1 MGTVASLGSSST
13 SLTASP
19 ASPLSIAS
27 RGVFLITRDVSLL
40 MRGGLTL
47 DRDKLAKILGL
58 LGSDKTGEV
67 MSAAQAAAALIRDA
81 KTSWAEVLN
90 QNGVADSPRGVHT
103 DNEARDLGAEF
114 ELWRARTENE
124 KLREQVIQ
132 LAVEMND
139 LREQAARRLT
149 HRIRDGLKHAGQALR
164 VLTIAFDGIALV
176 RRQLAARLRDSE
188 RRTRRVVVHG
198 LAAAGIALAIGI
210 VAFCVSLQDVA
221 KLGGPS
227 VESGTMA
234 SSRQEA
240 PEATAGSNGLPAE
253 AESVSDQP
261 SNAAMATPES
271 IAKPTPSDAGRAPIE
286 NMSTLSPTLPSA
298 IAVPDQTAE
307 AAEALSNVASPAREE
322 KQAATSTTSPA
333 TSPTATRSPSNQ
345 QRQAEIAALVARGDA
360 FLSAGDIVS
369 ARLFYERAAD
379 GGDGV
384 AALRL
389 GATFDPGFLSR
400 TSIRG
405 APSDPAQASSW
416 YRRALDLGNSAA
428 QEALRDLEQSR
439 FVAPGANTSSRP

>member
-1 MGTVASLGSSST
+1 
-13 SLTASP
+13 
-19 ASPLSIAS
+19 
-27 RGVFLITRDVSLL
+27 
-40 MRGGLTL
+40 
-47 DRDKLAKILGL
+47 
-58 LGSDKTGEV
+58 
-67 MSAAQAAAALIRDA
+67 MSAAQAADTLIRNA

-90 QNGVADSPRGVHT
+90 QNGVADSARGVHT
-103 DNEARDLGAEF
+103 DNEARALAEH
-114 ELWRARTENE
+114 EVRRARAENE
-124 KLREQVIQ
+124 KLRKTVMQ
-132 LAVEMND
+132 LAVEIND
-139 LREQAARRLT
+139 LREQGARRLA
-149 HRIRDGLKHAGQALR
+149 HRILDGVKQAGQALR
-164 VLTIAFDGIALV
+164 ALAIAFDGIALV

-210 VAFCVSLQDVA
+210 VAFLSLQHVA

-227 VESGTMA
+227 VQSGTMA

-240 PEATAGSNGLPAE
+240 PEATARSNGLPAE
-253 AESVSDQP
+253 AEQRGSVSDQP

-271 IAKPTPSDAGRAPIE
+271 IAKPTPSDAGRAPVE

-307 AAEALSNVASPAREE
+307 GPEAQSNLASPAPEE

-345 QRQAEIAALVARGDA
+345 QRPAEIAALVTRGDA

-379 GGDGV
+379 GGDGG

-400 TSIRG
+400 TGIRG
-405 APSDPAQASSW
+405 APTDPAQASSW
-416 YRRALDLGNSAA
+416 YRRALDLGNGAA
-428 QEALRDLEQSR
+428 QKALRDLEQPR
-439 FVAPGANTSSRP
+439 FAAPGSPSH

>member
-1 MGTVASLGSSST
+1 M
-13 SLTASP
+13 
-19 ASPLSIAS
+19 
-27 RGVFLITRDVSLL
+27 
-40 MRGGLTL
+40 
-47 DRDKLAKILGL
+47 
-58 LGSDKTGEV
+58 
-67 MSAAQAAAALIRDA
+67 
-81 KTSWAEVLN
+81 
-90 QNGVADSPRGVHT
+90 
-103 DNEARDLGAEF
+103 
-114 ELWRARTENE
+114 
-124 KLREQVIQ
+124 Q
-132 LAVEMND
+132 LAVEIND
-139 LREQAARRLT
+139 LHEQAARRLA
-149 HRIRDGLKHAGQALR
+149 HRILDGVKQAGQALR
-164 VLTIAFDGIALV
+164 ALASAFDGIAFVRRQLAARLRDSERYTRRVVVQGVQQAGQALRPLAIAFDGIAFV

-188 RRTRRVVVHG
+188 RRTQRVLVHG

-210 VAFCVSLQDVA
+210 VALSSLQDVA

-227 VESGTMA
+227 VQSGTMA

-253 AESVSDQP
+253 AEQHESVSDQP

-271 IAKPTPSDAGRAPIE
+271 IAKPAPSDAGRAPIE
-286 NMSTLSPTLPSA
+286 NMSTLSPTLPST

-307 AAEALSNVASPAREE
+307 TPEALSNVASPPWEG

-439 FVAPGANTSSRP
+439 FVAPGSPSH

>member
-1 MGTVASLGSSST
+1 LA
-13 SLTASP
+13 
-19 ASPLSIAS
+19 
-27 RGVFLITRDVSLL
+27 
-40 MRGGLTL
+40 L
-47 DRDKLAKILGL
+47 DRDKLAKILSL
-58 LGSDKTGEV
+58 LGSDKLGEV
-67 MSAAQAAAALIRDA
+67 MSAAQAADTLIRNA

-90 QNGVADSPRGVHT
+90 QNGVADSARGVHT
-103 DNEARDLGAEF
+103 DDEARTLAEH
-114 ELWRARTENE
+114 EVRRARAENE
-124 KLREQVIQ
+124 KLRETVMQ
-132 LAVEMND
+132 LAVEIND
-139 LREQAARRLT
+139 LREHAARRLA
-149 HRIRDGLKHAGQALR
+149 HRILDGVKQAGRTLRALA
-164 VLTIAFDGIALV
+164 VAFDGIALV

-210 VAFCVSLQDVA
+210 VALLSLQDVA

-227 VESGTMA
+227 VQSGTMA

-240 PEATAGSNGLPAE
+240 PDATARSNGLRAE
-253 AESVSDQP
+253 AEQHGSVSDQL
-261 SNAAMATPES
+261 SSAAMATPES

-307 AAEALSNVASPAREE
+307 APEAPSNVASPAPEE
-322 KQAATSTTSPA
+322 NQAATSTASPA

-345 QRQAEIAALVARGDA
+345 QRPAEIAALVTRGDT
-360 FLSAGDIVS
+360 FLSTGDIVS

-379 GGDGV
+379 EGDGG

-400 TSIRG
+400 TGIRG
-405 APSDPAQASSW
+405 APTDPAQASSW

-428 QEALRDLEQSR
+428 QEALRDLEQPR
-439 FVAPGANTSSRP
+439 FAAPGSPSH

>member
-1 MGTVASLGSSST
+1 MT
-13 SLTASP
+13 
-19 ASPLSIAS
+19 
-27 RGVFLITRDVSLL
+27 
-40 MRGGLTL
+40 GLDPL
-47 DRDKLAKILGL
+47 DRDKLAKILSL
-58 LGSDKTGEV
+58 LGSDKLGEV
-67 MSAAQAAAALIRDA
+67 MSAARAADTLIRTA

-90 QNGVADSPRGVHT
+90 QNGVADSARGVHT
-103 DNEARDLGAEF
+103 DNEARTLAEH
-114 ELWRARTENE
+114 EVRRARAENE
-124 KLREQVIQ
+124 KLRETVMQ
-132 LAVEMND
+132 LAVEIND
-139 LREQAARRLT
+139 LRERAARRLA
-149 HRIRDGLKHAGQALR
+149 HRILYGVKQAGQALR
-164 VLTIAFDGIALV
+164 ALAVAFDGIALV

-188 RRTRRVVVHG
+188 RRTRRIVVHG

-210 VAFCVSLQDVA
+210 VAFLSLQDVA

-227 VESGTMA
+227 VQSGTMA
-234 SSRQEA
+234 SSRQQA
-240 PEATAGSNGLPAE
+240 PEATARSNGLPAQ
-253 AESVSDQP
+253 AEQHGSVSDQP

-271 IAKPTPSDAGRAPIE
+271 IAKPTPSDAGRAPVE
-286 NMSTLSPTLPSA
+286 NMPTLSPTLPSA
-298 IAVPDQTAE
+298 IAAPDQTAE
-307 AAEALSNVASPAREE
+307 APEAQSNVASPAPEE
-322 KQAATSTTSPA
+322 NQAAMSTTSPA

-345 QRQAEIAALVARGDA
+345 QQPAEIAALVTRGDA

-439 FVAPGANTSSRP
+439 FVAPGWSAN

>member
-1 MGTVASLGSSST
+1 
-13 SLTASP
+13 
-19 ASPLSIAS
+19 
-27 RGVFLITRDVSLL
+27 
-40 MRGGLTL
+40 
-47 DRDKLAKILGL
+47 
-58 LGSDKTGEV
+58 
-67 MSAAQAAAALIRDA
+67 MSAAHAADALIRNA

-90 QNGVADSPRGVHT
+90 QNGVADSARGVHT
-103 DNEARDLGAEF
+103 DKEARALAEH
-114 ELWRARTENE
+114 EVRRARAENE
-124 KLREQVIQ
+124 KLHETVMQ
-132 LAVEMND
+132 LAVEIND
-139 LREQAARRLT
+139 LREQAARRLA
-149 HRIRDGLKHAGQALR
+149 HRLLCGVKQAGRALR
-164 VLTIAFDGIALV
+164 ALAIAFDGIAFV

-188 RRTRRVVVHG
+188 RRTQRVLVHG

-210 VAFCVSLQDVA
+210 VALSSLQDVA

-227 VESGTMA
+227 VQSGTMA

-253 AESVSDQP
+253 AEQHESVSDQP

-271 IAKPTPSDAGRAPIE
+271 IAKPTPSDAGRAPVE

-307 AAEALSNVASPAREE
+307 GTEAQSNLASPAPEE

-345 QRQAEIAALVARGDA
+345 QRPAEIAALVTRGDA

-379 GGDGV
+379 GGDGG

-400 TSIRG
+400 TGIRG
-405 APSDPAQASSW
+405 APSDPTRASSW

-428 QEALRDLEQSR
+428 QEALRDLEQPR
-439 FVAPGANTSSRP
+439 FGAPGSASH

>member
-1 MGTVASLGSSST
+1 
-13 SLTASP
+13 
-19 ASPLSIAS
+19 
-27 RGVFLITRDVSLL
+27 
-40 MRGGLTL
+40 
-47 DRDKLAKILGL
+47 
-58 LGSDKTGEV
+58 
-67 MSAAQAAAALIRDA
+67 MSAAQAAAALIHDA

-103 DNEARDLGAEF
+103 DNEARDLGTEF
-114 ELWRARTENE
+114 ELWRARAENE
-124 KLREQVIQ
+124 KLRQQVIQ

-139 LREQAARRLT
+139 LREQAARRLA

-210 VAFCVSLQDVA
+210 VAFSVSHRDVA

-227 VESGTMA
+227 AESGTMA

-240 PEATAGSNGLPAE
+240 LEATAGSNGLPAE

-286 NMSTLSPTLPSA
+286 NMSTLSPTLPSP

-307 AAEALSNVASPAREE
+307 TPEALSNVASPAREE

-345 QRQAEIAALVARGDA
+345 QRPAEIAALVTRGDA

-416 YRRALDLGNSAA
+416 YRRALDLGNGAAPPSPPSAA
-428 QEALRDLEQSR
+428 RS
-439 FVAPGANTSSRP
+439 

>member
-1 MGTVASLGSSST
+1 
-13 SLTASP
+13 
-19 ASPLSIAS
+19 
-27 RGVFLITRDVSLL
+27 
-40 MRGGLTL
+40 
-47 DRDKLAKILGL
+47 
-58 LGSDKTGEV
+58 
-67 MSAAQAAAALIRDA
+67 MSAAQAADALIRNA

-90 QNGVADSPRGVHT
+90 QNGVADSARGVHT
-103 DNEARDLGAEF
+103 DDAARALAENEVR
-114 ELWRARTENE
+114 RARAENE
-124 KLREQVIQ
+124 KLCETVMQ
-132 LAVEMND
+132 LAVEIND
-139 LREQAARRLT
+139 LREQAARRLA
-149 HRIRDGLKHAGQALR
+149 HRILDGVKQAGQALR
-164 VLTIAFDGIALV
+164 ALAIAFDGIALV

-210 VAFCVSLQDVA
+210 VAFLSLQDVA

-227 VESGTMA
+227 VQSGTMA

-240 PEATAGSNGLPAE
+240 PEATARSNGLPAE
-253 AESVSDQP
+253 TEQHGSVSDQS

-271 IAKPTPSDAGRAPIE
+271 IAKPTPSDAGRAPVE

-307 AAEALSNVASPAREE
+307 APEALSNVASPAPEE

-345 QRQAEIAALVARGDA
+345 QRPAEIAALVTRGNA

-379 GGDGV
+379 GGDGG

-400 TSIRG
+400 TGIRG
-405 APSDPAQASSW
+405 APTDPAQASSW

-428 QEALRDLEQSR
+428 QEALRDLEQPRAAVPDS
-439 FVAPGANTSSRP
+439 PSH

>member
-1 MGTVASLGSSST
+1 M
-13 SLTASP
+13 
-19 ASPLSIAS
+19 
-27 RGVFLITRDVSLL
+27 
-40 MRGGLTL
+40 TL
-47 DRDKLAKILGL
+47 DRDKLAKILSL
-58 LGSDKTGEV
+58 LCSDKLGEV
-67 MSAAQAAAALIRDA
+67 TSAAQAADALIRNA

-90 QNGVADSPRGVHT
+90 QNGATDSARGVHT
-103 DNEARDLGAEF
+103 DNETRALAAEN
-114 ELWRARTENE
+114 EVRRARAENE
-124 KLREQVIQ
+124 KLRETVMQ
-132 LAVEMND
+132 LAGEIDD
-139 LREQAARRLT
+139 LHEQAARRLA
-149 HRIRDGLKHAGQALR
+149 HHILDGVKQAGQALR
-164 VLTIAFDGIALV
+164 ALAIAFDGIALV
-176 RRQLAARLRDSE
+176 HRHLAARLRDSE

-210 VAFCVSLQDVA
+210 VAFLSLQHVA

-227 VESGTMA
+227 VHSGTMA

-240 PEATAGSNGLPAE
+240 PEATARSNGLPAE
-253 AESVSDQP
+253 AEQHETVSDQP

-271 IAKPTPSDAGRAPIE
+271 IAKPTPSDAGRAPVE
-286 NMSTLSPTLPSA
+286 NMLTLSPTLPSA

-307 AAEALSNVASPAREE
+307 APEALSNVASPAPEE

-345 QRQAEIAALVARGDA
+345 QRPAEIAALVTRGDA

-379 GGDGV
+379 GRDGG

-400 TSIRG
+400 TRVRG
-405 APSDPAQASSW
+405 APGDPTQAASW

-428 QEALRDLEQSR
+428 QEALRDLEQPRAAVPDS
-439 FVAPGANTSSRP
+439 PSH

>member
-1 MGTVASLGSSST
+1 
-13 SLTASP
+13 
-19 ASPLSIAS
+19 
-27 RGVFLITRDVSLL
+27 
-40 MRGGLTL
+40 
-47 DRDKLAKILGL
+47 
-58 LGSDKTGEV
+58 
-67 MSAAQAAAALIRDA
+67 MSAAHAADALIRNA

-90 QNGVADSPRGVHT
+90 QNGVADSARGVHT
-103 DNEARDLGAEF
+103 DKEARALAEH
-114 ELWRARTENE
+114 EVRRARAENE
-124 KLREQVIQ
+124 KLHETVMQ
-132 LAVEMND
+132 LAVEIND
-139 LREQAARRLT
+139 LREQAARRLA
-149 HRIRDGLKHAGQALR
+149 HRLLCGVKQAGRALR
-164 VLTIAFDGIALV
+164 ALAIAFDGIALV

-188 RRTRRVVVHG
+188 HRTRRVVVHG

-210 VAFCVSLQDVA
+210 VALLSLQHVA

-227 VESGTMA
+227 VQSGTMA

-240 PEATAGSNGLPAE
+240 PEATARSNGLPAE
-253 AESVSDQP
+253 AEQRGSVSDQP

-271 IAKPTPSDAGRAPIE
+271 IAKPTPSDAGRAPVE
-286 NMSTLSPTLPSA
+286 NMSTLSPTLLSA

-307 AAEALSNVASPAREE
+307 GPEAQSNLASPAPEE

-345 QRQAEIAALVARGDA
+345 QRPAEIAALVTRGDA

-379 GGDGV
+379 GGDGG

-439 FVAPGANTSSRP
+439 FVAPGSPSH

>member
-1 MGTVASLGSSST
+1 
-13 SLTASP
+13 
-19 ASPLSIAS
+19 
-27 RGVFLITRDVSLL
+27 
-40 MRGGLTL
+40 
-47 DRDKLAKILGL
+47 
-58 LGSDKTGEV
+58 
-67 MSAAQAAAALIRDA
+67 MSAAHAADALIRNA

-90 QNGVADSPRGVHT
+90 QNGVADSARGVHT
-103 DNEARDLGAEF
+103 DKEARALAEH
-114 ELWRARTENE
+114 EVRRARAENE
-124 KLREQVIQ
+124 KLHETVMQ
-132 LAVEMND
+132 LAVEIND
-139 LREQAARRLT
+139 LREQAARRLA
-149 HRIRDGLKHAGQALR
+149 HRLLCGVKQAGRALR
-164 VLTIAFDGIALV
+164 ALAIAFDGIALV

-188 RRTRRVVVHG
+188 HRTRRVVVHG

-210 VAFCVSLQDVA
+210 VALLSLQHVA

-227 VESGTMA
+227 VQSGTMA

-253 AESVSDQP
+253 AEQHESVSDQP

-271 IAKPTPSDAGRAPIE
+271 IAKPAPSDAGRAPIE
-286 NMSTLSPTLPSA
+286 NMSTLSPTLPST

-307 AAEALSNVASPAREE
+307 TPEALSNVASPPWEG

-439 FVAPGANTSSRP
+439 FVAPGSPSH

>member
-1 MGTVASLGSSST
+1 
-13 SLTASP
+13 
-19 ASPLSIAS
+19 
-27 RGVFLITRDVSLL
+27 
-40 MRGGLTL
+40 
-47 DRDKLAKILGL
+47 
-58 LGSDKTGEV
+58 
-67 MSAAQAAAALIRDA
+67 MSAAQAADALIRNA
-81 KTSWAEVLN
+81 KTSWAKVLN
-90 QNGVADSPRGVHT
+90 QYGVADSAHGAHT
-103 DNEARDLGAEF
+103 NNEARELGAEY
-114 ELWRARTENE
+114 ELWRARAENE
-124 KLREQVIQ
+124 KLREEIMQ
-132 LAVEMND
+132 LAVEIND
-139 LREQAARRLT
+139 LHEQAARRLA
-149 HRIRDGLKHAGQALR
+149 HRILDGVKQAGQALR
-164 VLTIAFDGIALV
+164 PLAIAFDGIAFV

-188 RRTRRVVVHG
+188 RRTQRVLVHG

-210 VAFCVSLQDVA
+210 VALSSLQDVA

-227 VESGTMA
+227 VQSGTMA

-253 AESVSDQP
+253 AEQYESVSDQP

-271 IAKPTPSDAGRAPIE
+271 IAKPAPSDAGRAPIE
-286 NMSTLSPTLPSA
+286 NMSTLSPTLPST

-307 AAEALSNVASPAREE
+307 TPEALSNVASPPWEG

-428 QEALRDLEQSR
+428 QGALRDLEQPR
-439 FVAPGANTSSRP
+439 FGAPGSPSH